1 MKSNFDFLNRYWPAL
16 AQIGATAETYVYS
29 DPNACIYKLGM
40 FAERLVQEILVFEH
54 IAEPTFDNTHA
65 NRIRILKRAGLLP
78 HEIDNTLYVLR
89 KTRNSAVH
97 IGTDSVDDA
106 KTLLSLTYNLA
117 VWFMETYGD
126 WGYIAPEF
134 VMPSETTHEDLES
147 VIAEQERKI
156 EELTKQLAVVKT
168 AASGKTQKERARRSE
183 SVSAM
188 MNWNEAQTR
197 CLIDEQLRLSG
208 WEADTQNLRYSK
220 GTRPVKGRN
229 IAISEWP
236 TNSAFY
242 KNGYA
247 DYAFFI
253 GEKLVALMDAKKMSE
268 DVASTI
274 DVQVKDYAAHIKPED
289 IPHTVGNWN
298 GYQVPFLLASN
309 GRAYLE
315 QLRTKSGI
323 WFLDV
328 REQENQPYPIRNW
341 FSPSDLM
348 EKLGQNTAAAN
359 QALAAADNSF
369 MTDPNG
375 LNLRDYQIKAIDKA
389 TEAIVDGKRTALL
402 AMATGTGKTRTVLG
416 LIYKMLESKRFRR
429 ILFLVDRVSLGEQ
442 AMDTFKDVKLKE
454 LLTLDKIYEIK
465 AIDDNI
471 INLETKVSI
480 STVQGLLKRT
490 ILAEEPDLMPGA
502 FDLII
507 VDEAHRGYI
516 LDREMTEEE
525 ILYDNQD
532 DYMSKYKQVI
542 EYFDAVKSLY
552 ENYGITVLQNL
563 EKFQEYTGTDEQDK
577 QYYELVANAFSTPKT
592 EQKHNSN
599 TRFYIQ
605 KRTPF
610 YVGKERYFEVTLQQ
624 ADIYASKYNRITAY
638 TKLDISTGYS
648 VQIDYVP
655 SYINLWGVN
664 TEIKIIT
671 AWRVSVDPKC
681 LNKLGRILN
690 MRLQLSSK
698 YGEYDALMRFLTE
711 TGMDFL
717 EMIDLREIPFSNLLE
732 SVYKKANTSYFKD
745 VLQQLR
751 DNYSTGSTRF
761 GRYTIRYLLLNLRE
775 DLLERVMP
783 SQFSPQWKCKDLYL
797 SRKCFPFECN
807 PLASDLAD
815 SKTSQISQAKYLA
828 RVVEKEKTEV
838 AVPYWSIVKSMQDT
852 GEIYCDLGGDLTE
865 QAIQK
870 YNDCLDDWEKRQGYE
885 IISDGNAACIA
896 AYEASTLFILNK
908 LLELSRIHNKGQK
921 EVNER
926 YLRNCDIAFS
936 DPKKEEALKYA
947 FVNSRVLLV
956 YGAAGTGKTTLID
969 MISTM
974 LSGRRKLFLTKTHTA
989 LQNLQRRINNPGA
1002 DASFVSINSFTK
1014 RVNLPDYDVIFV
1026 DECSTIDNRAMK
1038 VFLEKMRPDTFLV
1051 LAGDT
1056 YQIESIDFGNWF
1068 TYAKDIIKTKGSN
1081 VELVSTWRTKDPGL
1095 IELWNETRN
1104 KGALITEKLVID
1116 GPFSENIGEGVL
1128 NSEIMDEVILCLNY
1142 DGKFGLNNMNS
1153 YFQNANTETAVVW
1166 RDWKYKVGDHIL
1178 FNDTDRFSLLY
1189 NNLKGRIVQIELFD
1203 SRIRFTIDVEIPLT
1217 EQDCQNDGIEF
1228 IDIIDDVT
1236 RIRFDV
1242 LDFEEEMADEDRK
1255 KAIVPFQLAYAV
1267 SIHKA
1272 QGLEY
1277 RSVKVVIPSSNAE
1290 KITHGIFYTA
1300 ITRAKEKLKIYW
1312 SSETMQEVVAGF
1324 SVDTSRQKSLAII
1337 KEKLKQD
1344 KNT

>member
-54 IAEPTFDNTHA
+54 IAEPAVDNTHA

-97 IGTDSVDDA
+97 IGTDSVDEA

-542 EYFDAVKSLY
+542 EYFDAVK
-552 ENYGITVLQNL
+552 
-563 EKFQEYTGTDEQDK
+563 
-577 QYYELVANAFSTPKT
+577 VALTATPALHT
-592 EQKHNSN
+592 
-599 TRFYIQ
+599 
-605 KRTPF
+605 
-610 YVGKERYFEVTLQQ
+610 
-624 ADIYASKYNRITAY
+624 
-638 TKLDISTGYS
+638 
-648 VQIDYVP
+648 
-655 SYINLWGVN
+655 
-664 TEIKIIT
+664 TEIFGEPVYTYSYREAVIDG
-671 AWRVSVDPKC
+671 WLVDHDPPYLINSDFIENDAQFKKGETLAQYDPNTNEL
-681 LNKLGRILN
+681 LNGAVLDD
-690 MRLQLSSK
+690 
-698 YGEYDALMRFLTE
+698 E
-711 TGMDFL
+711 MDFDVSEFNRKIVLPDHTRKVL
-717 EMIDLREIPFSNLLE
+717 EEVSTYLNPESGEKTLIFAVNDAHADRIVDTLREIYKPYGISNDAIMKITGKTAGGNKKKILQVIKQFKNNQYPNIAVTVDLLTTGIDVPAICNLVFMRKINSRILFE
-732 SVYKKANTSYFKD
+732 QMLGRATRLCPEIGKTHFNIFDAVRVY
-745 VLQQLR
+745 
-751 DNYSTGSTRF
+751 
-761 GRYTIRYLLLNLRE
+761 E
-775 DLLERVMP
+775 DL
-783 SQFSPQWKCKDLYL
+783 D
-797 SRKCFPFECN
+797 
-807 PLASDLAD
+807 D
-815 SKTSQISQAKYLA
+815 TSNMKSVGYAVQI
-828 RVVEKEKTEV
+828 
-838 AVPYWSIVKSMQDT
+838 
-852 GEIYCDLGGDLTE
+852 
-865 QAIQK
+865 
-870 YNDCLDDWEKRQGYE
+870 
-885 IISDGNAACIA
+885 CI
-896 AYEASTLFILNK
+896 
-908 LLELSRIHNKGQK
+908 LLKHNKGQK

-926 YLRNCDIAFS
+926 YLRDCNIAFS
-936 DPKKEEALKYA
+936 DPKKEETLKYA
-947 FVNSRVLLV
+947 FVNSRVLLI

-1128 NSEIMDEVILCLNY
+1128 YSEIMDEVILCLNY

-1203 SRIRFTIDVEIPLT
+1203 SRIRFTVDVEIPLT

-1242 LDFEEEMADEDRK
+1242 FDFEEEMADEDRK
-1255 KAIVPFQLAYAV
+1255 KTIVPFQLAYAV

-1324 SVDTSRQKSLAII
+1324 SIDTSRQKSLAII